1 MPLKAYKTDLLDL
14 EINIMNKLKQTIHQ
28 LMGQF
33 ANKEETLR
41 KFAQLSKKIRDI
53 LEMLKKC
60 ACQFQNEDDAM
71 FSKQPYGP
79 VACASCEKNIVNLY
93 GQQADYYAWKK
104 LPFRDQGEK
113 IARYGRGFSKTLSQM
128 KPKTAGHSGDHQYGY
143 MSQENS
149 PEREE

>member
-14 EINIMNKLKQTIHQ
+14 EISIMNKLKQTIQQ

-60 ACQFQNEDDAM
+60 AC
-71 FSKQPYGP
+71 
-79 VACASCEKNIVNLY
+79 
-93 GQQADYYAWKK
+93 
-104 LPFRDQGEK
+104 
-113 IARYGRGFSKTLSQM
+113 
-128 KPKTAGHSGDHQYGY
+128 
-143 MSQENS
+143 
-149 PEREE
+149 